1 MQTEVHH
8 IGIPAIETQCG
19 GFTVNLDPWS
29 LFCCRNIYND
39 VYTPGGVCWSPAVC
53 RPMTLNFLRIPAVTV
68 LSAALLATSVL
79 AQTRPAA
86 PASPYGG
93 VVVEDIIARVNDQ
106 IITRTDYDRAMKELD
121 DEARQHG
128 ATMQQISE
136 AHNDLLRNLID
147 QQLWLSKG
155 KELGVTGETELINK
169 LNEIRKQYNLGTL
182 EDLEKAAQEQ
192 GVSYEDFKA
201 NIRNQIITQQVMR
214 DEVGRKLSFAPG
226 EVERFFEAH
235 KQEYVQP
242 ESVKLSEIMVATPAE
257 ATDAQVA
264 EAKAKAEAI
273 EAKAKGGADFTQ
285 LARTASEGQTA
296 AQGGDLGTYKRG
308 QLAKVFE
315 DATFGQPTGT
325 VTEPIRTKQ
334 GFVIFKVVQ
343 DIPGG
348 VPQYKDVQ
356 QQVEQDYYGSKME
369 PAVRDYLTKMR
380 EDAYIDIAQG
390 FTDTGAS
397 GNKRVNPIAY
407 SAYTPPQAKKKKK
420 VERTRFRENTHF
432 RSKTTMPGTQ
442 AAAATP
448 DNPAP
453 AADAE
458 KPKSTNTNTASMKPG
473 KREKIRFG
481 KAPTKTL
488 PAGPETPTE
497 DAGATTQTAQNNAP
511 ESPVEAPAPKKT
523 RFSDRARVPKD
534 KRGAKVEKVSYPS
547 QSPTLAPDAGEV
559 ADRQTQSAPLGLK
572 GDTTKKKKKEQTT
585 TGTKTRLSDQKKT
598 DQQNKPAP
606 QPTPIPAV
614 PGAPAPSSAPASTP
628 PPATTPAP
636 TTQPDQPQQ

>member
-1 MQTEVHH
+1 
-8 IGIPAIETQCG
+8 
-19 GFTVNLDPWS
+19 
-29 LFCCRNIYND
+29 
-39 VYTPGGVCWSPAVC
+39 
-53 RPMTLNFLRIPAVTV
+53 MTLRLFRIPAVTA
-68 LSAALLATSVL
+68 LSAALLAASAL

-93 VVVEDIIARVNDQ
+93 VTVEDIIARVNDQ
-106 IITRTDYDRAMKELD
+106 IITRTDYDRAQKELD

-155 KELGVTGETELINK
+155 KELGITGETELINR
-169 LNEIRKQYNLGTL
+169 LNEIRKQYSLATL

-201 NIRNQIITQQVMR
+201 NIRNQIVTQQVMR
-214 DEVGRKLSFAPG
+214 DEVGRKLSFTPG
-226 EVERFFEAH
+226 EVERYFEVH
-235 KQEYVQP
+235 KQDYVQP
-242 ESVKLSEIMVATPAE
+242 ESVKLSEIMVATPAD
-257 ATDAQVA
+257 ATEAQVA
-264 EAKAKAEAI
+264 VAKAKADDI
-273 EAKAKGGADFTQ
+273 ESKARGGADFTQ
-285 LARTASEGQTA
+285 LARAASEGQTA

-390 FTDTGAS
+390 FADTGAS
-397 GNKRVNPIAY
+397 GNRRVNPIAY
-407 SAYTPPQAKKKKK
+407 SAYTPPQPKKKKK
-420 VERTRFRENTHF
+420 IERTRFRENTHY
-432 RSKTTMPGTQ
+432 RSKTTMPGAQT
-442 AAAATP
+442 AAATP
-448 DNPAP
+448 DNPTP
-453 AADAE
+453 AADAQQA
-458 KPKSTNTNTASMKPG
+458 KSTNTNTASMKPG

-488 PAGPETPTE
+488 PAAGQQTPTE
-497 DAGATTQTAQNNAP
+497 DAGATTQTAQNNQP

-523 RFSDRARVPKD
+523 RYSDRARVPKD
-534 KRGAKVEKVSYPS
+534 KRAAKVEKVSYPS

-572 GDTTKKKKKEQTT
+572 GDTTRKKKKEQTT
-585 TGTKTRLSDQKKT
+585 TGTKTRLSDQKKP
-598 DQQNKPAP
+598 DQQNKPAPP

-614 PGAPAPSSAPASTP
+614 PGAPAPSAAPASAPA
-628 PPATTPAP
+628 PATTPAP
-636 TTQPDQPQQ
+636 STQPDQPQQ

>member
-1 MQTEVHH
+1 
-8 IGIPAIETQCG
+8 
-19 GFTVNLDPWS
+19 
-29 LFCCRNIYND
+29 
-39 VYTPGGVCWSPAVC
+39 
-53 RPMTLNFLRIPAVTV
+53 MTLNPLRFSAVTA
-68 LSAALLATSVL
+68 LGAALLAVSSL

-93 VVVEDIIARVNDQ
+93 VTVEDIIARVNDQ
-106 IITRTDYDRAMKELD
+106 IITRSDYDRSMKELD
-121 DEARQHG
+121 DEARQRG

-155 KELGVTGETELINK
+155 KELGVTGETDLVNR
-169 LNEIRKQYNLGTL
+169 LNEIRKQYNLSSL

-201 NIRNQIITQQVMR
+201 NIRNQIVTQQVMR
-214 DEVGRKLSFAPG
+214 DEVGRHISFTPG
-226 EVERFFEAH
+226 EVERFFEEH

-242 ESVKLSEIMVATPAE
+242 ESVKLSEIMVATPDGS
-257 ATDAQVA
+257 TDAQVA
-264 EAKAKAEAI
+264 EAKAKADDI
-273 EAKAKGGADFTQ
+273 DAKAKGGADFTQ
-285 LARTASEGQTA
+285 LAKTSSEGQTA

-315 DATFGQPTGT
+315 DATFGQKTGA

-334 GFVIFKVVQ
+334 GFVIFKVIQ
-343 DIPGG
+343 DNPGG

-369 PAVRDYLTKMR
+369 PAVREYLTKMR

-390 FTDTGAS
+390 FSDTGAS

-407 SAYTPPQAKKKKK
+407 SQYTPPQAKKKKK

-432 RSKTTMPGTQ
+432 RSKTAMPGQQ
-442 AAAATP
+442 AASTTP
-448 DNPAP
+448 DNPTPAPDAAP
-453 AADAE
+453 AS
-458 KPKSTNTNTASMKPG
+458 PKNTSVAAMKPG

-488 PAGPETPTE
+488 PAGQQTPTE
-497 DAGATTQTAQNNAP
+497 DAGAPTQTAQNTEP
-511 ESPVEAPAPKKT
+511 ESPVEKPAPKRT
-523 RFSDRARVPKD
+523 RYSDRARIPKD
-534 KRGAKVEKVSYPS
+534 KRPSKVQKVSYPS
-547 QSPTLAPDAGEV
+547 QTPTLTPDAAEL
-559 ADRQTQSAPLGLK
+559 ADRQTQSAPLGLN
-572 GDTTKKKKKEQTT
+572 GDTSKKKKKQQTT
-585 TGTKTRLSDQKKT
+585 TGTKTRLSDQKKKD
-598 DQQNKPAP
+598 DQDKPAP

-614 PGAPAPSSAPASTP
+614 PGAPAPTTTPAPAPSTTP
-628 PPATTPAP
+628 PPA
-636 TTQPDQPQQ
+636 QPQQ